1 MSNFFYTIDGRRI
14 KMNLE
19 NFTTVG
25 SETVG
30 EMSASKTVG
39 EMSAPTP
46 VVPMSAAEK
55 AKQKR
60 EEMAKQ
66 KKMAQEMRKNSSKNK
81 PQPKGGNKNQPRAKS
96 EGNNYADFDDS
107 ERKESLRLQ
116 GDLSLD
122 GIIRAK
128 RFIMEDGSE
137 MKTIVNEKEVLALP
151 QSISFDAQ
159 GNMLVGNSQKN
170 INLNIEG
177 QLCIGKTC
185 IDEVS
190 LQKLKGFLK

>member
-25 SETVG
+25 S
-30 EMSASKTVG
+30 KTVAQ
-39 EMSAPTP
+39 MSTPTP
-46 VVPMSAAEK
+46 VAPISLAQK
-55 AKQKR
+55 KR
-60 EEMAKQ
+60 EMTKQ
-66 KKMAQEMRKNSSKNK
+66 RKMTQDKKKTSSKNK
-81 PQPKGGNKNQPRAKS
+81 PQKKDGNMNEPKAKS
-96 EGNNYADFDDS
+96 EDNNYADFDDS
-107 ERKESLRLQ
+107 NRKESLRLQ

-128 RFIMEDGSE
+128 RFIMEDGTE
-137 MKTIVNEKEVLALP
+137 MKTIVNNKEVLALP
-151 QSISFDAQ
+151 QSISFDTQ

-185 IDEVS
+185 IDESS
-190 LQKLKGFLK
+190 LQKLKGLLK